1 MRAVWELL
9 FPSRVAVVCA
19 TEVNATLLYGKF
31 DIEGLFVEIRL
42 PFSPIVPLIK
52 QCQQKR
58 QFWWLFSYYG
68 HLATKSWAEITKS
81 QAALEMSVYA
91 CRSHS
96 DVIQKS
102 IWICTLVGGQ
112 GAGRRQKQFLGCVV
126 RTICCLCVLLFSN
139 TTPLVPKPTTFLYP
153 WNNPGLG
160 MLFLHFHVNRLPA
173 TSEVLCDKNKGNI
186 TCYRVDS
193 FINCSPV
200 KTSFAD
206 THSYVNH
213 RSVMARPSLRLFS
226 FGRRGS
232 IRL

>member
-52 QCQQKR
+52 QYQQKR

-91 CRSHS
+91 CQSHG
-96 DVIQKS
+96 DVIQES
-102 IWICTLVGGQ
+102 IWICTLRGARGQ
-112 GAGRRQKQFLGCVV
+112 GGERNSFWGVWWGPFVASV
-126 RTICCLCVLLFSN
+126 CCCFPTQLLWYSNPPLSSTPEITLNRECFSF
-139 TTPLVPKPTTFLYP
+139 TFT
-153 WNNPGLG
+153 WTCE
-160 MLFLHFHVNRLPA
+160 RLPVI
-173 TSEVLCDKNKGNI
+173 SEGLCDKNKGNLMYC
-186 TCYRVDS
+186 TW
-193 FINCSPV
+193 
-200 KTSFAD
+200 
-206 THSYVNH
+206 THSFTVLH
-213 RSVMARPSLRLFS
+213 LKPLLQILTVWISTRSHPSDASALVL
-226 FGRRGS
+226 GT
-232 IRL
+232 L